1 MASETKMLTVRV
13 SPWLYDQLAAAAL
26 RDNCSRGRWVKMA
39 IKRLLASRERVA
51 ERAPTWGRTKS
62 RRRQR

>member
-1 MASETKMLTVRV
+1 MITVRV
-13 SPWLYDQLAAAAL
+13 SERLYDQLAEAAR

-39 IKRLLASRERVA
+39 VKRLLASGERVA

-62 RRRQR
+62 RRRQQ